1 MASNTAPAPAADDE
15 LLHEFGPLLRVYK
28 SGRLERPL
36 VLPPVAPGLD
46 TSTGVQSKDVDLGA
60 YSARL
65 YLPAAAATT
74 TTTKLPVIVYVHGG
88 GFVAESAKSP
98 NYHRFLNDLSSA
110 CPALGVSLDYR
121 LAPEHPLPAAYDDC
135 LDALRWVLSAADPWV
150 AAHGD
155 LGRVLVAGDSAGA
168 NICHHVAIQP
178 GAARLAGAVL
188 IHPWFWGAEA
198 VGEETRDPAAR
209 ARGAGLWTFACP
221 GTTGMDDPRMNP
233 MAPGAPGLEALA
245 CDRVMVCTAEGDFL
259 RWRGRAYAE
268 AAAAARKGVELLE
281 TDGEGHV
288 FYLFK
293 PDCDK
298 AKEMLDRIVAFV
310 NAAPRCSL
318 LTGNAT
324 R

>member
-15 LLHEFGPLLRVYK
+15 LMHEFGPLLRVYK
-28 SGRLERPL
+28 SGRIERPL
-36 VLPPVAPGLD
+36 VLPPVAPGPD
-46 TSTGVQSKDVDLGA
+46 PSTGVQSKDVDLGA

-65 YLPAAAATT
+65 YLPPSAAAATAA
-74 TTTKLPVIVYVHGG
+74 KLPVIVYVHGG

-155 LGRVLVAGDSAGA
+155 LDRVFVAGDSAGA

-178 GAARLAGAVL
+178 GAARLGGAVL
-188 IHPWFWGAEA
+188 IHPWFWGSET

-209 ARGAGLWTFACP
+209 ARGAGLWMFACP

-233 MAPGAPGLEALA
+233 MAPGAPGLGALA
-245 CDRVMVCTAEGDFL
+245 CERVMVCTAEGDFL

-268 AAAAARKGVELLE
+268 ALAAAGKGVEMLE

-310 NAAPRCSL
+310 NAA
-318 LTGNAT
+318 A
-324 R
+324 

>member
-15 LLHEFGPLLRVYK
+15 LLHEFGPLLRVYR

-46 TSTGVQSKDVDLGA
+46 PSTGVQSKDVDLGA

-65 YLPAAAATT
+65 YLPPTAATT
-74 TTTKLPVIVYVHGG
+74 TAKLPVIVYVHGG

-98 NYHRFLNDLSSA
+98 NYHRFLNDLASA

-135 LDALRWVLSAADPWV
+135 LDALRWVLSAADPW
-150 AAHGD
+150 
-155 LGRVLVAGDSAGA
+155 
-168 NICHHVAIQP
+168 
-178 GAARLAGAVL
+178 
-188 IHPWFWGAEA
+188 
-198 VGEETRDPAAR
+198 
-209 ARGAGLWTFACP
+209 
-221 GTTGMDDPRMNP
+221 
-233 MAPGAPGLEALA
+233 
-245 CDRVMVCTAEGDFL
+245 
-259 RWRGRAYAE
+259 
-268 AAAAARKGVELLE
+268 GVELLE

-298 AKEMLDRIVAFV
+298 GKEMLDRIVAFV
-310 NAAPRCSL
+310 NAAP
-318 LTGNAT
+318 
-324 R
+324 